1 METKPVETLTNE
13 KTKSNSNTKILPWK
27 RFFKYFI
34 YVMIPIVIIVIV
46 LTLVMSSIASLN
58 PNEVD

>member
-1 METKPVETLTNE
+1 METKPVETLTSE
-13 KTKSNSNTKILPWK
+13 KTKSYSNTKILPWK
-27 RFFKYFI
+27 RIFKYLI
-34 YVMIPIVIIVIV
+34 YAMIPLVFIVLV